1 MRWPPERI
9 EALARIIAERV
20 PVDVL
25 RKVVTLFDIVDFDTV
40 VKDGPEKPAE
50 KAYFAAHKIL
60 AAHDEREQATPF
72 AASLYERLWADAAI
86 GPALVPFTAR
96 DDAALQGS
104 LVKRQATLGDA
115 KLGQFMEETRGRICL
130 VGVSATIAGEVKFT
144 SGTGFLVGPHLVLTA
159 RHVLPWHIRGNEQ
172 IKPSPGRVGAYFDH
186 FSGDPITDFL
196 DGAMKSKFVAFA
208 DDWLVTTS
216 GAMPRDGLFREPTP
230 EQVEK
235 LRECLDVVLVR
246 LAQPIGYTTRS
257 AFGGL
262 RRLWF
267 ELPDDTVPARLKAD
281 DRIIIRQH
289 PYGQP
294 LQIDFGRFKQ
304 SDTSSTRIRY
314 TTETAEGTSGAPCFN
329 QEFKLV
335 GMHNAE
341 FRPDGPRTEL
351 NQAIRFDHIARKIR
365 DELKGF
371 DVTVPARIWNVAATV
386 ESPAVIFGRVP
397 FLEWITR
404 ASTGLPGLRR
414 DRLCAVVGQKN
425 GSGRSFSVDILRAA
439 LPDPLDRIVV
449 LGTDTDGVSELV
461 PDFISAIADQ
471 LRVGIDLA
479 GLPARPGTELPPNSG
494 DGDKLYKWASEDVP
508 RWLEGE
514 LRKRRAHVVDR
525 REEAR
530 AIVDLYRSQNRTPP
544 ADEAMLAQS
553 LEERREVRYRWERIW
568 IVIDRLNEEKQTDQ
582 ARLSDDVR
590 NLIACLTGGR
600 IEENALSEEFRRLRW
615 IFLGQKPDFILDSA
629 ISREDLDPAAIGI
642 DDMIAS
648 IGLFADAFNKPLTD
662 DAVVAY
668 RATLDEWMEGE
679 EVKEKLKVGRLAAM
693 QKRIARLAPFLIK
706 QFRA

>member
-9 EALARIIAERV
+9 DALARIIAERV

-25 RKVVTLFDIVDFDTV
+25 RKVVTQFNIIDFDTV
-40 VKDGPEKPAE
+40 AKDGPEKPGE
-50 KAYFAAHKIL
+50 KAYFAAHKIVV
-60 AAHDEREQATPF
+60 AHDEREQATLF
-72 AASLYERLWADAAI
+72 AAALYERLWADAAI
-86 GPALVPFTAR
+86 GPALVPFTVK

-130 VGVSATIAGEVKFT
+130 VCASATIAGEVKFT

-159 RHVLPWHIRGNEQ
+159 RHVLQWHIRDNEQ

-186 FSGDPITDFL
+186 FRGDPITDFL
-196 DGAMKSKFVAFA
+196 EGATESKFVEFA
-208 DDWLVTTS
+208 DDWLVTSS
-216 GAMPRDGLFREPTP
+216 GQMPRDGLFREPTP
-230 EQVEK
+230 EQLEK
-235 LRECLDVVLVR
+235 LRECLDMVLVR
-246 LAQPIGYTTRS
+246 LAQPIGYATRY

-267 ELPDDTVPARLKAD
+267 ELPEDTVPARLKAD

-304 SDTSSTRIRY
+304 SDASSTRIRY

-365 DELKGF
+365 TELAGF
-371 DVTVPARIWNVAATV
+371 DETAPARMWNVAASV
-386 ESPAVIFGRVP
+386 ESPAVIFGRGP
-397 FLEWITR
+397 FLDWIKR
-404 ASTGLPGLRR
+404 ASTELPGLRR
-414 DRLCAVVGQKN
+414 DRLYAVVGQKN
-425 GSGRSFSVDILRAA
+425 GSGRTFSVDILRAA
-439 LPDPLDRIVV
+439 LPDAHDRIVV
-449 LGTDTDGVSELV
+449 LGTETDGVPELV

-479 GLPARPGTELPPNSG
+479 GMPARPGTELPPTSG

-514 LRKRRAHVVDR
+514 LRKRRAFEVDR
-525 REEAR
+525 RAEAQ

-544 ADEAMLAQS
+544 ADELAQS
-553 LEERREVRYRWERIW
+553 QVERREIRYRWERIW
-568 IVIDRLNEEKQTDQ
+568 IVIDRLNEEKQADQ

-590 NLIACLTGGR
+590 NLIASLTGGR

-615 IFLGQKPDFILDSA
+615 IFLGQKPDFIPDLA
-629 ISREDLDPAAIGI
+629 ISREDLNPDSIGI

-648 IGLFADAFNKPLTD
+648 IGLFADAFNKPLTN
-662 DAVVAY
+662 DAVLAY
-668 RATLDEWMEGE
+668 RATFDEWMEGE
-679 EVKEKLKVGRLAAM
+679 EVKEKLKTGRLATM